1 MGQCKSYNISQKF
14 FGKIL
19 LFGEYGIILNSKGLA
34 VPFRA
39 LSGELAYYSSKNV
52 IPSDIDKSQK
62 ILSSFGE
69 YIVNDT
75 PDLLVRFNH
84 KVFEKD
90 LEKGLYFNSN
100 IPIGYGVGSSGALVA
115 AIYHKYFEKRT
126 SQHELKEDFAILE
139 SYFHGKSSGYDP
151 LVSYL
156 NKAILI
162 NEDKSFTNIDFD
174 IQNSGISVFLVDSGI
189 ERKTKGFVQEFM
201 QKLEDENYKKSFD
214 QDYMFFTKKAIDS
227 LVNNEKQKTL
237 DSVEKISEYQLSN
250 FIKLIPENIK
260 DSFEYGLETKDF
272 ILKFCGAGGGGYF
285 LGFTKNFSSAESF
298 FKAKQIPILNL

>member
-1 MGQCKSYNISQKF
+1 
-14 FGKIL
+14 
-19 LFGEYGIILNSKGLA
+19 
-34 VPFRA
+34 
-39 LSGELAYYSSKNV
+39 
-52 IPSDIDKSQK
+52 
-62 ILSSFGE
+62 
-69 YIVNDT
+69 
-75 PDLLVRFNH
+75 
-84 KVFEKD
+84 
-90 LEKGLYFNSN
+90 
-100 IPIGYGVGSSGALVA
+100 
-115 AIYHKYFEKRT
+115 
-126 SQHELKEDFAILE
+126 
-139 SYFHGKSSGYDP
+139 
-151 LVSYL
+151 L